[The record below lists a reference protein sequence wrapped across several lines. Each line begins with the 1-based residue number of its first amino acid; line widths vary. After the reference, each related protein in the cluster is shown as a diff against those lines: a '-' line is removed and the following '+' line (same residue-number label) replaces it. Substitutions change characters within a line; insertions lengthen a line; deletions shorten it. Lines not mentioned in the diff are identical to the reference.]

1 MIRWRQQAG
10 RITTLSALAGLG
22 WMAASPTPIQAAE
35 LFAVESG
42 SARIHV
48 IDLATGAATLVNP
61 IGVNDIGGI
70 AFDSS
75 GVLHGIT
82 HSPNEAVLYTIDF
95 IGGTASL
102 VNPTTIASPEGALTF
117 HPGTGVLYSK
127 RGAPASENDL
137 ASIDPGTG
145 LGTIIGPM
153 GLGFDL
159 DLSGMD
165 FLADGTLLA
174 YDTQGPLLDSRLL
187 SIDTTSGAATVI
199 GNTGSPSSSPDFG
212 GLAVDPDTD
221 LVYLSNGTD
230 LFSIDPTTGA
240 ATLIGPHSTPAPI
253 SGLSFRRASCML
265 GLEITQSSIG
275 FLWDVDPDTGA
286 GSNPRPL
293 GSNGFGALAQSPT
306 GELYAIR
313 FLATADFYEID
324 PITGTTTF
332 IGPMGASDIE
342 GGLDFDPTT
351 GILYGVNAGGGVAG
365 GLFTVDLGTGAMTIV
380 GPILD
385 TGGAVIDASALA
397 FDDSGNLYLLRTNA
411 SPMEL
416 WQIDPSDASTLSII
430 PIPGLSMGSTFAIG
444 GMEFDD
450 SSGRLYVLY
459 ESGGSLVEV
468 DPATGASTILG
479 PTPANAALEIVAACG
494 PPPSGFAVPS
504 LSPVSLAMLAAAM
517 LGTGLSG
524 GLGLT
529 RLRRN
534 RKRSFSI

>member
-1 MIRWRQQAG
+1 MIRWWQLAG
-10 RITTLSALAGLG
+10 KVTTLFAGLA
-22 WMAASPTPIQAAE
+22 WSAADPTPIHAAE

-48 IDLATGAATLVNP
+48 IDLTTGAATLVNP
-61 IGVNDIGGI
+61 ISVNDIGGI
-70 AFDSS
+70 AFDAS
-75 GVLHGIT
+75 GVLYGIT
-82 HSPNEAVLYTIDF
+82 TSPNEAELYTIDF

-102 VNPTTIASPEGALTF
+102 VDSTTIASPEGALAF
-117 HPGTGVLYSK
+117 NAGTGLLYSK
-127 RGAPASENDL
+127 GGAPASENDL
-137 ASIDPGTG
+137 ISIDPGTG

-153 GLGFDL
+153 GPGFDL

-187 SIDTTSGAATVI
+187 SINTTTGVAMEI
-199 GNTGSPSSSPDFG
+199 GYTGSPSSSPDFG

-230 LFSIDPTTGA
+230 LYSVNPTTGA
-240 ATLIGPHSTPAPI
+240 ASLIGSHSTPSPL
-253 SGLSFRRASCML
+253 SGLSFRSTSCML
-265 GLEITQSSIG
+265 GLEIAQSG
-275 FLWDVDPDTGA
+275 PDLLWDIDPDTGA

-293 GSNGFGALAQSPT
+293 GSTGFGALAQAPT

-313 FLATADFYEID
+313 FLVTADFYEID

-332 IGPMGASDIE
+332 IGPMGASNTE

-351 GILYGVNAGGGVAG
+351 GILYGVNADGGVAG
-365 GLFTVDLGTGAMTIV
+365 GLFTVDLGTGAKTII

-385 TGGAVIDASALA
+385 TGGSEIDASAMA
-397 FDDSGNLYLLRTNA
+397 FDDAGNLYLLRTNT

-416 WQIDPSDASTLSII
+416 WQIDPSDASTLSAI
-430 PIPGLSMGSTFAIG
+430 PIPGLAMSSMLAIG

-450 SSGRLYVLY
+450 SSGKLYVLY
-459 ESGGSLVEV
+459 ESGALLVEV
-468 DPATGASTILG
+468 DPMTGASTILG
-479 PTPANAALEIVAACG
+479 PSPANSGLEIVAPCG
-494 PPPSGFAVPS
+494 PPPSGFVVPS
-504 LSPVSLAMLAAAM
+504 SSSMSLTILAAAM

-529 RLRRN
+529 LLRR
-534 RKRSFSI
+534 KPKHSFSR

>member
-1 MIRWRQQAG
+1 MIRWQRLAG
-10 RITTLSALAGLG
+10 KITTRLVLAGLA
-22 WMAASPTPIQAAE
+22 WLATNPTTIHAAE
-35 LFAVESG
+35 LYAVESG
-42 SARIHV
+42 SASIHV

-61 IGVNDIGGI
+61 VGVNDIAGI

-75 GVLHGIT
+75 GVLYGIT
-82 HSPNEAVLYTIDF
+82 NSPNEALLYTIDF

-102 VNPTTIASPEGALTF
+102 VNPTAIASPEGALTF
-117 HPGTGVLYSK
+117 HPDTDVLYSK
-127 RGAPASENDL
+127 GGAPASENDL
-137 ASIDPGTG
+137 VSIDPGTG

-174 YDTQGPLLDSRLL
+174 YDTQGSLLPSRLL

-199 GNTGSPSSSPDFG
+199 GSTGSPSSSPDFG

-221 LVYLSNGTD
+221 LVYLSNGTH
-230 LFSIDPTTGA
+230 LFGVDPTTGA
-240 ATLIGPHSTPAPI
+240 ASLIGPHGTTAPL
-253 SGLSFRRASCML
+253 SGLSFRETSCML
-265 GLEITQSSIG
+265 GLEITQTSDG
-275 FLWDVDPDTGA
+275 FLWDIDPVTGA

-313 FLATADFYEID
+313 FLATADFYQID
-324 PITGTTTF
+324 PITGATTL

-351 GILYGVNAGGGVAG
+351 GILYGVNAGGGVTG
-365 GLFTVDLGTGAMTIV
+365 GLFTVDLGTGAMAIV

-385 TGGAVIDASALA
+385 TGGGVIDASAMA
-397 FDDSGNLYLLRTNA
+397 FDESGDLYLLRTEA
-411 SPMEL
+411 IPMEL
-416 WQIDPSDASTLSII
+416 WQIDPSDASTLSVT
-430 PIPGLSMGSTFAIG
+430 PIPGLAMSSTLAIG

-450 SSGRLYVLY
+450 SSGKLYVLY
-459 ESGGSLVEV
+459 EGGGALAEV
-468 DPATGASTILG
+468 DPITGASTILG
-479 PTPANAALEIVAACG
+479 PTPANAGLEIVAPCG
-494 PPPSGFAVPS
+494 PPPSGFIVPS
-504 LSPVSLAMLAAAM
+504 SSLPSLAMLAAAM

-529 RLRRN
+529 LLRRN
-534 RKRSFSI
+534 QRSSFSR

>member
-1 MIRWRQQAG
+1 MIRWHRLAAK
-10 RITTLSALAGLG
+10 ISILLAGLA
-22 WMAASPTPIQAAE
+22 WSAANPTTIHAAE
-35 LFAVESG
+35 LYAVESG
-42 SARIHV
+42 STRIHV
-48 IDLATGAATLVNP
+48 IDLATGAATLIDP
-61 IGVNDIGGI
+61 ISANDIAGI

-82 HSPNEAVLYTIDF
+82 SSPNEAELYTIDL
-95 IGGTASL
+95 ISGTASL
-102 VNPTTIASPEGALTF
+102 VNPTMIASPEGALTF
-117 HPGTGVLYSK
+117 HPATGVLYSK
-127 RGAPASENDL
+127 GGAPGAENDL
-137 ASIDPGTG
+137 ISIDPGTG
-145 LGTIIGPM
+145 SGTIIGPM

-174 YDTQGPLLDSRLL
+174 YDTQGPLLESRLL
-187 SIDTTSGAATVI
+187 SINTTSGLATVI

-212 GLAVDPDTD
+212 GLAVDPDTN

-230 LFSIDPTTGA
+230 LFGVNPTTGA
-240 ATLIGPHSTPAPI
+240 ASLIGSHFTPSPI
-253 SGLSFRRASCML
+253 SGLSFRPASCML
-265 GLEITQSSIG
+265 GLEIGQSDG
-275 FLWDVDPDTGA
+275 FLWDIDPDTGA

-293 GSNGFGALAQSPT
+293 GSNGFGALAQAPT

-313 FLATADFYEID
+313 FLVGADFYEID
-324 PITGTTTF
+324 PVTGATTF

-385 TGGAVIDASALA
+385 TGGSVIDASAMA
-397 FDDSGNLYLLRTNA
+397 FDDAGNLYLLRTNT

-416 WQIDPSDASTLSII
+416 WQIDPSDASTLS
-430 PIPGLSMGSTFAIG
+430 AIALPALASSSVLAVG

-450 SSGRLYVLY
+450 SSGKLYVLY
-459 ESGGSLVEV
+459 ETGETLVEV
-468 DPATGASTILG
+468 DPVTGASTTLG
-479 PTPANAALEIVAACG
+479 PTVANAALEIIAPCD

-504 LSPVSLAMLAAAM
+504 WSPMSLAMSAAAM

-534 RKRSFSI
+534 RKSSLSR